1 MKNRIEDLHLRFQSK
16 GFMPI
21 ETRGLVEDFFKILSK
36 NRRCSRTLVNQ
47 EMEELGW
54 GIKIIDRATYDLA
67 DSLR

>member
-1 MKNRIEDLHLRFQSK
+1 
-16 GFMPI
+16 MPV
-21 ETRGLVEDFFKILSK
+21 ETRGLVEDFFKILGK

-67 DSLR
+67 YSLR